1 MAGRAQEEKNSIN
14 VGKIERWF
22 SALGGGGLVLYG
34 LKRRSGPG
42 LALALLGGVLI
53 HRGATGHCYLYQ
65 AIGANTARRIP
76 ERATKG
82 VVEVEKRITVALPPE
97 ALYPLWK
104 NLESLPRFFDTLE
117 SVRAEADGRSFWVA
131 GPDTG
136 RQLEWEARLIEDRP
150 NEALAWGAGEG
161 GTAEMISV
169 RYDPDPVGTGT
180 QVRLLLKYDPTHSLL
195 GVAFARLFGE
205 FPEQAL
211 ERTLDQFKRLTESGE
226 ISKAA

>member
-82 VVEVEKRITVALPPE
+82 VVEVEKRITVALPPKRSIHSGRTSR
-97 ALYPLWK
+97 ASPGFSTPS
-104 NLESLPRFFDTLE
+104 NRFGQRPTVAHFGWQAPTPGDNW
-117 SVRAEADGRSFWVA
+117 SGR
-131 GPDTG
+131 
-136 RQLEWEARLIEDRP
+136 
-150 NEALAWGAGEG
+150 
-161 GTAEMISV
+161 
-169 RYDPDPVGTGT
+169 
-180 QVRLLLKYDPTHSLL
+180 
-195 GVAFARLFGE
+195 
-205 FPEQAL
+205 
-211 ERTLDQFKRLTESGE
+211 LD
-226 ISKAA
+226 